1 MVISFLFSPLF
12 FSLIPFF
19 LILEYAQITKMLG
32 SGHLEVQ
39 CFDGEKRI
47 AHIRGKM
54 RKKVKYMHE
63 LY

>member
-1 MVISFLFSPLF
+1 MKKNQQKFIIVFCLRPGLSFL
-12 FSLIPFF
+12 
-19 LILEYAQITKMLG
+19 LEYAQITKMLG

-54 RKKVKYMHE
+54 RKKVNYIII
-63 LY
+63 